1 MSDPVGVLRT
11 MLNLADEDGF
21 VVVMD
26 ERVADRFAPNGSEVE
41 QLFYG
46 FSVLH
51 CLPVGMAEQ
60 PSAGTGTVM
69 RVDVLKQYAAD
80 AGFCDIDIL
89 PIENYFFRFYLLR
102 QQCSIE

>member
-1 MSDPVGVLRT
+1 MAG
-11 MLNLADEDGF
+11 EDGF

-46 FSVLH
+46 VSVLH

-69 RVDVLKQYAAD
+69 RVDVLNKYAAD

-89 PIENYFFRFYLLR
+89 PIDNYFFRFYLLK
-102 QQCSIE
+102 QLCPI